1 MDNLPK
7 ILLYGA
13 ALAFILAIV
22 GVFVGPM
29 VGVPAEGFSR
39 ACTNLALLSIGFG
52 MVNKAGGGAG

>member
-7 ILLYGA
+7 IFLYA
-13 ALAFILAIV
+13 AVLAFILAIV

-39 ACTNLALLSIGFG
+39 ACSNLALLAIGFA
-52 MVNKAGGGAG
+52 MVNKAGGAAE